1 MGFEC
6 RCSVARE
13 LRPFAAWSAIAP
25 RALGP
30 LLRRL
35 TRGVVPRPETKPLT
49 LITRSE
55 SEPRPITADV
65 PRGTM
70 RPGDREVA
78 AGLRWFA
85 GRVHRRWGRSLHPA
99 GSTCT
104 SHRPTG
110 ASGRTV
116 TGALCTPRILD
127 PSLRASRTG
136 HPLRTAKPGR
146 PIAHKCGWSMF
157 HVEHLARGPSD

>member
-13 LRPFAAWSAIAP
+13 LRPFAAWSAIAS

-30 LLRRL
+30 LLRRF
-35 TRGVVPRPETKPLT
+35 TGDVASRAEDKPLT
-49 LITRSE
+49 LTTRSE

-78 AGLRWFA
+78 AGA
-85 GRVHRRWGRSLHPA
+85 AMVRRRGSSWRGQEPPPPPA
-99 GSTCT
+99 APVPPR
-104 SHRPTG
+104 RPTG

-116 TGALCTPRILD
+116 TGALCTLYPRPLS
-127 PSLRASRTG
+127 PRLRTG
-136 HPLRTAKPGR
+136 DPLPTTKPEH
-146 PIAHKCGWSMF
+146 PIAHKCDWSMF
-157 HVEHLARGPSD
+157 HVEHLARGPAD